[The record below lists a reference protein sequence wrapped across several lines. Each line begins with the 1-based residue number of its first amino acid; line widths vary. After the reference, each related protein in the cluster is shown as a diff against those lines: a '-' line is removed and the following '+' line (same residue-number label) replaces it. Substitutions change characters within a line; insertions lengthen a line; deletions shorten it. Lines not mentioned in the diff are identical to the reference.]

1 MKPIIFN
8 IHVISRYIT
17 AAFLLPI
24 FILTSCGKDEEIY
37 YSLDGVP
44 YAKGIKVI
52 DLTTLNDCTLSICSD
67 QRVTRLSLTD
77 VTAFIRKDSIPEGE
91 FTILQVTF
99 TFDSVIE
106 FYVCNEDIIN
116 FTHEPGDMV
125 KFSGIAKDGCGYLYH
140 PFPVEEEYFINVSKI
155 EKI

>member
-44 YAKGIKVI
+44 YAKGIKII
-52 DLTTLNDCTLSICSD
+52 DLTTLNDCTLSVCSD

-155 EKI
+155 EKL

>member
-1 MKPIIFN
+1 MKPIIFK
-8 IHVISRYIT
+8 IHAISRCIT
-17 AAFLLPI
+17 VVLLSTI
-24 FILTSCGKDEEIY
+24 FILISCGKDEDIY
-37 YSLDGVP
+37 YSLEGVP

-52 DLTTLNDCTLSICSD
+52 DLNTLNDCTLPVCSD
-67 QRVTRLSLTD
+67 QRITRLSLTD

-99 TFDSVIE
+99 TFDTVIE
-106 FYVCNEDIIN
+106 FYICNEDIIN
-116 FTHEPGDMV
+116 FTHEPGEMV

-140 PFPVEEEYFINVSKI
+140 PYPFDEEYFINLSKI